1 MLKLRE
7 KNDEIESKKN
17 EKKGLN
23 QKKKRWKRSFIY
35 HIVMMNID
43 INYQ

>member
-1 MLKLRE
+1 LIAKKILMLKLRE

-23 QKKKRWKRSFIY
+23 QKKKR
-35 HIVMMNID
+35 
-43 INYQ
+43 